1 MEKKILIPSNFTKH
15 AWNTLVYALN
25 LYKSVPCTFYILNA
39 YKIPT
44 RISLNRNQNAALEAA
59 KAESEKGLHKI
70 MQGLNFRKENEKHT
84 FETISRNKDLADA
97 IQEIVDTH
105 KTDLILM
112 VSRGENVS
120 INAAFENEISE
131 VIQKVEDCPF
141 LVLPEQMQ
149 ELPETK
155 REIVF
160 PTNYKFPFKN
170 KEVAALIDMAN
181 NLNASIRIL
190 YIDSDG
196 RPLSKEQEQNMEML
210 RTYFA
215 EVDYSFHKLTQ
226 TTVTTG
232 IHLFIESR
240 ESSFLALYKRKQGFF
255 SKLFSQRFKEEIDF
269 NPKVPVLIL
278 KELE

>member
-1 MEKKILIPSNFTKH
+1 MAKKILIPSNFTKH

-25 LYKSVPCTFYILNA
+25 LYKGVPCTFYILNA
-39 YKIPT
+39 YKVPS
-44 RISLNRNQNAALEAA
+44 RISLGRNNNADLDTA
-59 KAESEKGLHKI
+59 KAESEAGLQKI

-84 FETISRNKDLADA
+84 FETISRNKELADA
-97 IQEIVDTH
+97 IQETVDTH
-105 KTDLILM
+105 KIDLILM

-141 LVLPEQMQ
+141 LILPEQMQ
-149 ELPETK
+149 SLPETN

-170 KEVAALIDMAN
+170 KEVAPLIEMAIS
-181 NLNASIRIL
+181 LKASIRIL

-196 RPLSKEQEQNMEML
+196 KPLSKDQEQNKEAL
-210 RTYFA
+210 KTYFT
-215 EVDYSFHKLTQ
+215 EVDFSFHKLTQ

-240 ESSFLALYKRKQGFF
+240 ESNFLALYKRRQGFF
-255 SKLFSQRFKEEIDF
+255 SKLFSQRFKEDIDF

>member
-15 AWNTLVYALN
+15 AWSTLVYALN

-39 YKIPT
+39 YKVPI
-44 RISLNRNQNAALEAA
+44 RISLSRNHTAELEAA
-59 KAESEKGLHKI
+59 KAESEKGLQKI

-97 IQEIVDTH
+97 IQETVDTH
-105 KTDLILM
+105 KIDLILM

-141 LVLPEQMQ
+141 LVLPEEMQ
-149 ELPETK
+149 DLPETK

-210 RTYFA
+210 KNYFS
-215 EVDYSFHKLTQ
+215 EVDFSFHKLTQ

-240 ESSFLALYKRKQGFF
+240 ESNFLALYKRKQGFF

>member
-15 AWNTLVYALN
+15 AWNALVYALN

-39 YKIPT
+39 YKGPSK
-44 RISLNRNQNAALEAA
+44 ISLSRNQNAELEAA
-59 KAESEKGLHKI
+59 KAESEKGLQKI
-70 MQGLNFRKENEKHT
+70 MQGLNFRKENDKHS
-84 FETISRNKDLADA
+84 FETISRSKELADA
-97 IQEIVDTH
+97 VQETVDTY
-105 KTDLILM
+105 KIDLILM
-112 VSRGENVS
+112 VSRGANVS

-141 LVLPEQMQ
+141 LILPEEIQN
-149 ELPETK
+149 LPETN

-196 RPLSKEQEQNMEML
+196 RPLSRDQEQNKETL
-210 RTYFA
+210 KTYFSKI
-215 EVDYSFHKLTQ
+215 DFSFHKLTQ

-240 ESSFLALYKRKQGFF
+240 ESNFLALYKRKQGFF

>member
-25 LYKSVPCTFYILNA
+25 LYKDIPCTFYILNT
-39 YKIPT
+39 YKVSS
-44 RISLNRNQNAALEAA
+44 RMSLGRNQTADLEAA
-59 KAESEKGLHKI
+59 KAESEKGLQKI
-70 MQGLNFRKENEKHT
+70 MQGINFRKENQKHQ
-84 FETISRNKDLADA
+84 FETISRNKELDEA
-97 IQEIVDTH
+97 IREVVNTH
-105 KTDLILM
+105 KIDLILM

-120 INAAFENEISE
+120 INSAFENEISE

-149 ELPETK
+149 SLPETN

-160 PTNYKFPFKN
+160 PTNYKFSFKN
-170 KEVAALIDMAN
+170 KELSALIEMAI
-181 NLNASIRIL
+181 NLDASIRVL
-190 YIDSDG
+190 YINSLG
-196 RPLSKEQEQNMEML
+196 KPLTKEQEENKESL
-210 RTYFA
+210 KSYFTKA
-215 EVDYSFHKLTQ
+215 DFSFHKLTQ
-226 TTVTTG
+226 TSVTTG

-240 ESSFLALYKRKQGFF
+240 ESNFLALYKRRQGFF
-255 SKLFSQRFKEEIDF
+255 SKLFSQKFKEDIDF